1 MATSP
6 FDVIFIGSFV
16 MALTTRVPRMPL
28 GGESLIADLLDVGPG
43 GKGSNQAV
51 AAARLGAAVGLV
63 AKVGTDLFGAEAL
76 KLYAAEGIDTAHV
89 LQTPDE
95 QTGVALIYL
104 EHSGQNR
111 IAIYPG
117 ANATLSAGEVRAIAR
132 APGFGAAKVIA
143 TQLEIGDEAVRAA
156 VGLGREHGLAVLLNP
171 APARPLP
178 RDILAQVDILTPNE
192 SESRLLLGLD
202 ANDTSIGHA
211 DVARQLL
218 ALGPRTVIITLGEQG
233 CLIVEPDHDPVHVPA
248 FQVTA
253 IDTVGAGDAFSG
265 GLATAL
271 AEGRPLAEAARWACA
286 TAALSV
292 MHVGAIPG
300 LPDRAAVQ
308 ALLEQGKATA

>member
-1 MATSP
+1 MPSRP

-16 MALTTRVPRMPL
+16 MALTTRLPRMPH

-51 AAARLGAAVGLV
+51 AAARLGASVGLV
-63 AKVGTDLFGAEAL
+63 AKVGADLFGAEAL
-76 KLYAAEGIDTAHV
+76 KLYAAEGIDSAHV
-89 LQTPDE
+89 IQTRDE

-111 IAIYPG
+111 IGIYPG
-117 ANATLSAGEVRAIAR
+117 ANATLSAAEVRAIAQ
-132 APGFGAAKVIA
+132 APGFASAKVIA

-156 VGLGREHGLAVLLNP
+156 VALGREHGLTVLLNP
-171 APARPLP
+171 APARPLTG
-178 RDILAQVDILTPNE
+178 DILAQVDILTPNE
-192 SESRLLLGLD
+192 GESRLLLGLD

-218 ALGPRTVIITLGEQG
+218 ALGPRTVINTLGEQG
-233 CLIVEPDHDPVHVPA
+233 CLIVEHGREPLHVPA
-248 FQVTA
+248 FAVNA

-271 AEGRPLAEAARWACA
+271 AEGQPLAEAARWACA

-300 LPDRAAVQ
+300 LPNRTAVQ
-308 ALLEQGKATA
+308 ALLARGAGA